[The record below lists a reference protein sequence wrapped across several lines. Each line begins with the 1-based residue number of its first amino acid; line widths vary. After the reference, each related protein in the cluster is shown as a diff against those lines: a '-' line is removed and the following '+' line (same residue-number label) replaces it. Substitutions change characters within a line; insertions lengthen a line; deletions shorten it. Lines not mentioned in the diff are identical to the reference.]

1 MRILILSKRQYT
13 GKDLLDDR
21 FGRLYEIPE
30 NLAARGHEV
39 RGLTLSYRRRGEGR
53 RDSSAGVHWDS
64 VDIGALLTGLP
75 RYLELLGGTLRD
87 FRPDVVWASSDV
99 FHALIAWKRC
109 RAFAPVVIDLYDNY
123 ESFGGAML
131 PGVRRLFGRACREA
145 AALTVVSG
153 RLGEHVAR
161 RYAADNP
168 KLVLGNA
175 VRKDVF
181 RPRPKHEARAALGL
195 PVEARLVGTAGAIT
209 AQRGIDTLFEAFL
222 RLAERDPALWLVHA
236 GPADGTPARY
246 PHPRIIDLGVL
257 AHERVPE
264 LFSAL
269 DVAVVCNLDSSF
281 GRFCFPQKFFEI
293 LACGTPVV
301 AAAVG
306 EVGDL
311 LEAKADCRF
320 PPGSAADLER
330 CVRSQLDRP
339 RPVTGLEVPDW
350 SDRAAEL
357 ERFLGR
363 VVAAAAA

>member
-1 MRILILSKRQYT
+1 MRILILTKRQYT

-30 NLAARGHEV
+30 SLAARGHEV
-39 RGLTLSYRRRGEGR
+39 RGLALSYRKRSEGR
-53 RDSSAGVHWDS
+53 RDSSAGVAWNS
-64 VDIGALLTGLP
+64 VNLGPLGVGLP
-75 RYLELLGGTLRD
+75 RYLALLGGTLRD

-99 FHALIAWKRC
+99 FHALIAWRRC
-109 RAFAPVVIDLYDNY
+109 RASAPVVIDLYDNY

-131 PGVRRLFGRACREA
+131 PGAAQLFGRACREA
-145 AALTVVSG
+145 AALTVVSR
-153 RLGEHVAR
+153 RLGDHAAK

-195 PVEARLVGTAGAIT
+195 PGEARLVGTAGAIT
-209 AQRGIDTLFEAFL
+209 AQRGIDALFEAFL
-222 RLAERDPALWLVHA
+222 RLAERDPAVRLVHA
-236 GPADGTPARY
+236 GPVDGTPARY
-246 PHPRIIDLGVL
+246 PHPRILDLGLL
-257 AHERVPE
+257 AHERMPDF
-264 LFSAL
+264 FSAL
-269 DVAVVCNLDSSF
+269 DVAVVCNLDSAF

-306 EVGDL
+306 DVGDL
-311 LEAKADCRF
+311 LETRADCRF
-320 PPGSAADLER
+320 APGSPADLER
-330 CVRSQLDRP
+330 CLRSQLDQP
-339 RPVTGLEVPDW
+339 QPVSHLDVPDW

-363 VVAAAAA
+363 VVDAAPA